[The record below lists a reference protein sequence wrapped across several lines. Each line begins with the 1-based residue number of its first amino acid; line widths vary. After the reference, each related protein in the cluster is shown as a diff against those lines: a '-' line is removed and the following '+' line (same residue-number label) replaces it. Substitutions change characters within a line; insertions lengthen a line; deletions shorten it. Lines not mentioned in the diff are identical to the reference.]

1 MQIGRL
7 AIAALMLAA
16 GSISGCT
23 TAPVTPGTSDA
34 RRPPVRAKQLTQT
47 VHITGN
53 VLAPAGPKAR
63 MTMTLDPAVPGR
75 LHASWSWSTTTVDY
89 GSDTVP
95 ANYIVGLF
103 VWNASETKWTAFKVD
118 SGGSPAAR
126 WSERIGRFHDTHP
139 AGGIDEVVPGTFTR
153 GTWCMRLAAA
163 STASTGGVFIAAP
176 ASTESCVTVP

>member
-1 MQIGRL
+1 MHNGRL
-7 AIAALMLAA
+7 IVAALVLATTLLP
-16 GSISGCT
+16 GCAQRPIVPT
-23 TAPVTPGTSDA
+23 TSDTGRSTA
-34 RRPPVRAKQLTQT
+34 RAKQVTQA

-53 VLAPAGPKAR
+53 VTAPAGRKAR

-89 GSDTVP
+89 GNDTVP

-118 SGGSPAAR
+118 SGTSPAAR
-126 WSERIGRFHDTHP
+126 WPERIGRFHDTHP

-153 GTWCMRLAAA
+153 GNWCMRLAAA
-163 STASTGGVFIAAP
+163 STPGTGGVFIAAP
-176 ASTESCVTVP
+176 GSTESCVTVP